1 MVTQQTRPDTGRL
14 LKKNVLN
21 LARISALQFKKE
33 REKER
38 IYSKLQLIDFIN
50 LIFLRFIV
58 LN

>member
-1 MVTQQTRPDTGRL
+1 MVTQQTRADTGRL

-21 LARISALQFKKE
+21 LARISALRFKKE

-38 IYSKLQLIDFIN
+38 IYSKLKLIDFIN